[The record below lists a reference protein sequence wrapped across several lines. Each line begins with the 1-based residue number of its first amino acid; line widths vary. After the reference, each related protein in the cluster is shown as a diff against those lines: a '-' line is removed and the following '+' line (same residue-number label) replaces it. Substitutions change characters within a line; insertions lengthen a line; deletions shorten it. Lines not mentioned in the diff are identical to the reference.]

1 MFAKEISG
9 KLVGKVILGGNH
21 YLSLKQMFC
30 LHIEITV
37 ICLQREMTCLHKRQM
52 INYLGIT

>member
-1 MFAKEISG
+1 MFAKEILGQS
-9 KLVGKVILGGNH
+9 VGKVIFGGNH

-37 ICLQREMTCLHKRQM
+37 ISLQRQMMCLHKRQM